1 MRKTLPSRRDSRTAL
16 ILPMYCQ
23 TKTFCFTGSKTQVLL
38 RFAAILGFVGMLRLH
53 TFEQLDPDSF
63 ELVVRD
69 ADSRQFARV
78 IKGDN
83 TYALRVAFT
92 STQTRYRVL
101 GFVIRFRSKTQLEA
115 VAYFPNL
122 AHTFYNAICP
132 VGALKMVISRGYFN
146 RTKFM
151 SSIGKGPML
160 NSYLK
165 QVTCDDRTVSPHALR
180 IGGRTWYIS
189 QGLDKQFVDFLG
201 TWSSPEASARYY
213 RETPATVLRILQTF
227 YAALPRPAE
236 LY

>member
-1 MRKTLPSRRDSRTAL
+1 
-16 ILPMYCQ
+16 
-23 TKTFCFTGSKTQVLL
+23 
-38 RFAAILGFVGMLRLH
+38 MLRPH
-53 TFEQLDPDSF
+53 TFEQLNQDSF
-63 ELVVRD
+63 ELVVRE
-69 ADSRQFARV
+69 ADSRQFARM
-78 IKGDN
+78 IKEHN
-83 TYALRVAFT
+83 IYALRVALT
-92 STQTRYRVL
+92 STQTRYKLL

-115 VAYFPNL
+115 VIYYLNL

-132 VGALKMVISRGYFN
+132 VDALKMVISRGYFK

-201 TWSSPEASARYY
+201 TWACPEASARYY
-213 RETPATVLRILQTF
+213 RASPDAVLRRLQQF
-227 YAALPRPAE
+227 YAQLTNWDAIN
-236 LY
+236 